1 VPACTEH
8 LVSWVPPLDSD
19 GNDSPDAD
27 GSHGYRVYY
36 NDLNDENTE
45 ESSLRAQRVIV
56 CAGSVG
62 SSEILLRCKFQYG
75 TLPRISAALGK
86 SWSANG
92 DLLAAVMGT
101 KETTGS
107 VYGPVIT
114 QRIDFDLF
122 DKFDRTRAFILED
135 AGFPNLLAWVVQTGR
150 PGFMWLAPL
159 WRSISHM

>member
-1 VPACTEH
+1 
-8 LVSWVPPLDSD
+8 
-19 GNDSPDAD
+19 
-27 GSHGYRVYY
+27 
-36 NDLNDENTE
+36 
-45 ESSLRAQRVIV
+45 
-56 CAGSVG
+56 
-62 SSEILLRCKFQYG
+62 
-75 TLPRISAALGK
+75 LPRISAALGK

-122 DKFDRTRAFILED
+122 GRFDRTRAFILEY
-135 AGFPNLLAWVVQTGR
+135 AGFSNLLAWVVQTGR